1 MRATS
6 VFNPAVSDD
15 IIDTLS
21 AVVANTT
28 DITNDRAAPPAGTA
42 TAADGLGASGAT
54 IVRTNSIA
62 LAVGA
67 PTVTRF
73 RAWVTNTGLVSD
85 SFNLAAAFAA
95 TSAP

>member
-1 MRATS
+1 MCGYRVIVRVTLPPTTAPGSYSLTMRATS

-42 TAADGLGASGAT
+42 NAADGLGATGTT
-54 IVRTNSIA
+54 IIRTN
-62 LAVGA
+62 
-67 PTVTRF
+67 TVTP
-73 RAWVTNTGLVSD
+73 GD
-85 SFNLAAAFAA
+85 
-95 TSAP
+95 